1 MYTGINFEKLL
12 EKDKVVKIHV
22 RNLQVL
28 VTEMFKVKNNIAPK
42 ITSDILNFPVL
53 PITWEIESFCF
64 TPSENS
70 VLWYWVTILPGSKI
84 MGSFNWGL
92 ENITS
97 LTQFKPQ
104 VTKMGFAKLA
114 LPNLKGMHPEL

>member
-42 ITSDILNFPVL
+42 ITSDILNFPVF
-53 PITWEIESFCF
+53 PIT
-64 TPSENS
+64 
-70 VLWYWVTILPGSKI
+70 
-84 MGSFNWGL
+84 
-92 ENITS
+92 
-97 LTQFKPQ
+97 
-104 VTKMGFAKLA
+104 
-114 LPNLKGMHPEL
+114 